1 MRNRRTD
8 QMMLTTIQQQF
19 EKLYQLPQHRTIE
32 DFLINQETLSTLQA
46 GWRQVPAPAHCR
58 GMLLLSP
65 HHDELGVAV
74 YLDDRVLNNLAVHD
88 PRSGLH
94 ANNLYDFCT
103 MVEEVSHFL
112 YVTWKAGNNRQMT
125 RLEIELQAEVDKF
138 IFCSF
143 YGAHQHNPDCGMPL
157 KEILFETF
165 SLQHQ
170 LPQESQKRYL
180 TASKLALHY
189 CHFLER
195 RYMKKELLRH
205 LLGEIRQFY
214 RFGQAEKISHIHRS
228 VHLH

>member
-1 MRNRRTD
+1 MI
-8 QMMLTTIQQQF
+8 LTTVQQQF
-19 EKLYQLPQHRTIE
+19 ECLYQLPQHRTIE
-32 DFLINQETLSTLQA
+32 DFLINQEMLITLQA
-46 GWRQVPAPAHCR
+46 GWRQGPAPDQCR

-65 HHDELGVAV
+65 QHDALGVAV

-94 ANNLYDFCT
+94 ANNLHDFCT

-125 RLEIELQAEVDKF
+125 RLELELQAEVDKF

-143 YGAHQHNPDCGMPL
+143 YGAHQHNPGSGIPL
-157 KEILFETF
+157 KELLFETF
-165 SLQHQ
+165 TLQPH
-170 LPQESQKRYL
+170 LPHESRKRYL

-195 RYMKKELLRH
+195 RYMGKALLRRM
-205 LLGEIRQFY
+205 LGEIRQFY
-214 RFGQAEKISHIHRS
+214 RFGQADKISHINRS
-228 VHLH
+228 VLSH